1 VAKGGRIVV
10 GDGACIGSSVRA
22 NPLGLPHP
30 SVLRVLVRGAQ
41 LVLGPSVGMSGT
53 ALCAA
58 ASIEI
63 GEGTIFGSGAM
74 VMDNDFHVPVGEWG
88 WSMETEACGPLARP
102 IKIGRGV
109 FVGARAI
116 ILKGVTVGD
125 RAVIGAAAVV
135 TKDVPPLHIA
145 VGNPARVLNREEA
158 SRQLDQV

>member
-1 VAKGGRIVV
+1 
-10 GDGACIGSSVRA
+10 
-22 NPLGLPHP
+22 
-30 SVLRVLVRGAQ
+30 
-41 LVLGPSVGMSGT
+41 
-53 ALCAA
+53 
-58 ASIEI
+58 
-63 GEGTIFGSGAM
+63 
-74 VMDNDFHVPVGEWG
+74 
-88 WSMETEACGPLARP
+88 METEACGPLARP

-135 TKDVPPLHIA
+135 TKDVPPHHIA